1 MSVFDRFFSN
11 RSSDEYRMKKKLEEY
26 LGKNDSSINF
36 FMENLKSINALEGI
50 LYFDPNYI
58 NDILLSV
65 KSGILDADDFNIL
78 TNMVKEERTSLQQLK
93 EKYDLDL
100 LEGNKLKS
108 KLQWINKL
116 KALHDEQRYAVD
128 NILSNAFIL
137 NSLSETLEFDDFINM
152 FSHVPYQD
160 SKETRLIFGD
170 NLAVNRIIENKELL
184 DKEYLM
190 HLKEKGYSWVEYY
203 RYFIQNGHV
212 VLPEVCD
219 RISKRDFDILDMF
232 VELKIDNMNI
242 RYNQIQKELY
252 SNFELNKDMKLYY
265 AHTKLGIKPNK
276 MKFFQSR
283 KSTEYD
289 VNTSEIDILQI
300 LLDDIDYTNILE
312 TNPEFLKK
320 HGQTILDIQTLINIT
335 DPTETKQRIDDLQT
349 RYEQKEKNFGECVYI
364 LEEDYKKEMQKQFVE
379 DVRITDKVE
388 TTIREDDQSHQKY
401 EIKEFKGEDFTML
414 INVLSVSQGVNDLDP
429 FNRKGKSSRIAASII
444 NNSALPD
451 QSLINNMSL
460 SLIDQDFLETY
471 TYDPNQDL
479 ILGYENIDPNNIIMT
494 KEMDVGINNTK
505 SEESLMG
512 LTNRKQVHLPNT
524 ATVTSVK
531 HILDLSKKA
540 YDEENN
546 QLQHNEIDI
555 LTKNLKPSYVVCFN
569 EIRTKEKNFAEK
581 NNIPIY
587 VIHTDY
593 YAAKGKNK

>member
-11 RSSDEYRMKKKLEEY
+11 RSSDEYRKKKKLEEY

-58 NDILLSV
+58 NDILPSV

-190 HLKEKGYSWVEYY
+190 HLKEKGYNWVEYY

-232 VELKIDNMNI
+232 VELKIDNINI

-349 RYEQKEKNFGECVYI
+349 RYEQKEKNFGECVYS

-479 ILGYENIDPNNIIMT
+479 ILGYEKIDPNNIIMT

-540 YDEENN
+540 YDEDNN